1 MERSSRLNKF
11 RCQGEGSSG
20 GRVGTEQVVSKAS
33 CTAQESSLSYTRPHC
48 WSLAKLKMDVG
59 VTTSGT
65 PVGIMLELLRSAIVA
80 AKKRARTTRAPGK
93 LTVQRFAFTGAA
105 AAFCLMSVTACFS
118 IFCLV
123 PACVTAA
130 DFFAFGSALFALSF
144 ASSFAFAAFAFAALI
159 VNSFAALIVNSFAVS
174 SASKDS
180 WRKFFGMRIE
190 MPKPSA

>member
-1 MERSSRLNKF
+1 VKRSSRLNEL

-33 CTAQESSLSYTRPHC
+33 CTAQQSSLSYTRPHC

-93 LTVQRFAFTGAA
+93 LTVQRFAFTGAP
-105 AAFCLMSVTACFS
+105 AAFCLMSVTACFLL
-118 IFCLV
+118 FCLV

-130 DFFAFGSALFALSF
+130 DFFAFGSALFAPSF
-144 ASSFAFAAFAFAALI
+144 ASPFAFAAFAFAFAAFAFAALI
-159 VNSFAALIVNSFAVS
+159 TNSFAVS

-180 WRKFFGMRIE
+180 WRKFFGMRTE